1 VYTGLTGTVGYQLY
15 NADGTASGSRVTAG
29 ISEQGSGTGFYHVLL
44 SLADGWVGSIQ
55 WDTGGASPIYGIE
68 DIRAVM
74 TDAASREA
82 NGLLFE
88 STVVSYQ
95 GDPADALF
103 ITGGPNQNNAFAFAT
118 VVVYDAS
125 NDNAPNVQQIGLSE
139 YSVEDGETYLS
150 LVDGFDFTPVAGDL
164 VRIYLSPTAV
174 NLWPTYNAA
183 KTAASSTD
191 ISDLQTHGDE
201 VWETATGFATS
212 AAMTNAFTEIKG
224 SGWSASTD
232 TLEKLENASSSISGY
247 LSSALTG
254 LPSVLANQTSL
265 LNRMGAWTGSGVNT
279 ILGAFKALLSKTAS
293 APSDIGGTFTP
304 TTDSV
309 EAIRDTEPLGTAMR
323 GTDSAA
329 TAINLAAAVTKID
342 TINGIVDA
350 IVEDT
355 GTTLPAAIEG
365 IEGGGGTGTGART
378 VAITVNDGTSA
389 LESARVRFTKGAES
403 YVGSTNASGLIS
415 FSLDDG
421 TWSVAISL
429 AGYTFTPTTR
439 VVDGDETQTYSM
451 TLVTVTPS
459 DPGFITGYWQ
469 CYDEEGI
476 AEAGQ
481 TVQMR
486 MKVCSGYGMMY
497 DSKIRSEDSDANGLA
512 TFTNL
517 DPGMTYQ
524 VRRGES
530 GKWIDV
536 TIPSTATS
544 PYALQS
550 IVGSDE

>member
-29 ISEQGSGTGFYHVLL
+29 ISELGTTGFYHVLL

-125 NDNAPNVQQIGLSE
+125 NGNAPNVQQIGLSE

-183 KTAASSTD
+183 KTAASSTEL
-191 ISDLQTHGDE
+191 SAVQTHGDE
-201 VWETATGFATS
+201 VWATAMGFATS
-212 AAMTNAFTEIKG
+212 TAMTNAFTEIKG

-232 TLEKLENASSSISGY
+232 TLKKLENASSSISGY

-304 TTDSV
+304 STDSV
-309 EAIRDTEPLGTAMR
+309 EAISE
-323 GTDSAA
+323 
-329 TAINLAAAVTKID
+329 AIS
-342 TINGIVDA
+342 
-350 IVEDT
+350 
-355 GTTLPAAIEG
+355 G

-378 VAITVNDGTSA
+378 VAIAVNDGTSA

-403 YVGSTNASGLIS
+403 YVGTTNASGLIS

-476 AEAGQ
+476 VEAGQ

-512 TFTNL
+512 TFINL